1 MGCVWRGSPKKGSQI
16 ALSKYRM
23 PTNASCPPGLRM
35 TNLRVLC
42 TMDELVMGCR
52 VDRERHIW
60 SRLFAFRV
68 RDVFYR
74 PCLGGMGL
82 KSRLL

>member
-1 MGCVWRGSPKKGSQI
+1 MGYVWRGSPKTRSQI
-16 ALSKYRM
+16 ASRS
-23 PTNASCPPGLRM
+23 ARCPPGLRM

-42 TMDELVMGCR
+42 AMNEVVMGCR

-68 RDVFYR
+68 CDVFYR
-74 PCLGGMGL
+74 PFLGGMGL